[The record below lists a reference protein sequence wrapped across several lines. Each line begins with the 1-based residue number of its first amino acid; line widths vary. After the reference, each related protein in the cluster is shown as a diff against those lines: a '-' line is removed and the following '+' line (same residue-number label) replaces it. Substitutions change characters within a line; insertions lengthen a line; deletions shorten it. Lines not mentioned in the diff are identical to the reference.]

1 MKICFLDRDG
11 VIIKDTNYLS
21 KLKDIS
27 FKSGIFE
34 GLKKIQNLGYR
45 IYIVTNQSAV
55 ARGYLSEKKLKK
67 INNYIAKILLKKGI
81 KIYKISYCPHHP
93 YAKIK
98 KYRKDCF
105 FRKPK
110 PGMVLKIIKKNKRCS
125 KEKSFL
131 IGDQVTDLKAGKKA
145 GLRKNFLLK
154 KGVNFHIFVKNL
166 IFLRKIN

>member
-11 VIIKDTNYLS
+11 VIIKDTNYLR

-27 FKSGIFE
+27 FKPGIFE
-34 GLKKIQNLGYR
+34 GLKKIQNLNYR

-67 INNYIAKILLKKGI
+67 INNHIVKIFLKKGI

-98 KYRKDCF
+98 KYKKDCF

-110 PGMVLKIIKKNKRCS
+110 PGMLLELSHERNIDLNLSLFV
-125 KEKSFL
+125 
-131 IGDQVTDLKAGKKA
+131 GDSIVDHDAAIAAGCKFINILDL
-145 GLRKNFLLK
+145 
-154 KGVNFHIFVKNL
+154 
-166 IFLRKIN
+166 